1 MFRRART
8 EEAELLTQLSRRS
21 KAHWGYDAEFMRI
34 VAGDLTVTP
43 SAIKTHEVWI
53 LEEDGR
59 ILGFHQVKLGDT
71 AWLEDLWLEPDAIG
85 KGYGRQLWE
94 HAVSIARAWGA
105 WGMEFNAEPFAM
117 GFYERMGAVQV
128 GETPSRFIPGRKL
141 PLMRIPLEQDK
152 PYLSYEGGR

>member
-8 EEAELLTQLSRRS
+8 DEAEFLTYLSRRS
-21 KAHWGYDAEFMRI
+21 KAHWGYDPEFMKV
-34 VAGDLTVTP
+34 VAGDLTVTS

-53 LEEDGR
+53 LEENGT
-59 ILGFHQVKLGDT
+59 ILGFHQVKLGEP
-71 AWLEDLWLEPDAIG
+71 AWLEDLWLEPQAIG

-94 HAVSIARAWGA
+94 HAVLIARCGGA
-105 WGMEFNAEPFAM
+105 WAMEFNAEPFAM

-141 PLMRIPLEQDK
+141 PLMRIPME
-152 PYLSYEGGR
+152 

>member
-8 EEAELLTQLSRRS
+8 DEAEYLTLLCRRS
-21 KAHWGYDAEFMRI
+21 KAHWGYDAEFMRV
-34 VAGDLTVTP
+34 VAGDLTVTS

-53 LEEDGR
+53 LEEDGK
-59 ILGFHQVKLGDT
+59 ILGFHQVKLSDT

-94 HAVSIARAWGA
+94 HAVSIAQAAGA

-117 GFYERMGAVQV
+117 GFYEKMGAVQV
-128 GETPSRFIPGRKL
+128 GVTPSRFIPGRKL
-141 PLMRIPLEQDK
+141 PLMRIQV
-152 PYLSYEGGR
+152 G